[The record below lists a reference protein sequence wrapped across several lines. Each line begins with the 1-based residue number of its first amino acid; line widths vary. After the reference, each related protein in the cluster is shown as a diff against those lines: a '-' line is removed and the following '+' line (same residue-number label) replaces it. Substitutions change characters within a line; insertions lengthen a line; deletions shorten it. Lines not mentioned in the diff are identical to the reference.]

1 LEQFKEELKGK
12 MESVTKKNED
22 DLELKKNIINE
33 VDQFADNEKL

>member
-1 LEQFKEELKGK
+1 

-22 DLELKKNIINE
+22 DLERKKIIIDE